1 MKSHRLARSRIRLT
15 LLLALL
21 ICSNTTASA
30 APASPATIHIDT
42 PMPPPFWALQQRE
55 LIRANTAACR
65 QFFEK
70 YLDGRGYLRCIERWG
85 AADGPDDAIENVAD
99 WPILHALGASDEV
112 LRMYKKAWEGHLK
125 QFTQARTV
133 EVPFAREGMYYREFP
148 AMFDWY
154 HIGEFLRVFNLQGLS
169 DPQDARFRERVRRY
183 AGFYMNE
190 DPEAPNYD
198 PEHKIIRS
206 YFNGSRGPLLRKTT
220 GVDWAGDPFEP
231 FEGAP
236 YTYQMLV
243 ERYQHYSESLGDHP
257 MNLGATTLAANA
269 YLLTGEEK
277 YRRWALEY
285 VDAWVS
291 RTRENQGIIPSNIGL
306 DGVIGGATEGKW
318 YGGAYGWNF
327 SLRNPRTGAVSHPN
341 RVGRGLIGF
350 GNAYL
355 LTGDRRYIETWTGMM
370 DKINSHR
377 GGMYGK
383 PGAQLGATVGA
394 FPRMYGDRGW
404 YAFTPG
410 RWSEGALECYFWS
423 GDPKDRERVP
433 ENDWIQ
439 YLQGQDPEYPWRALR
454 ADFEN
459 IRRKIA
465 AMRKDPSTP
474 RTRLADGA
482 MRYNPVSIASLREQM
497 LAGIDPGRGGGLLHC
512 RLRYF
517 DPQRRRAGIPEDV
530 AALVDTMTDTQ
541 VAVTLVNVNQSE
553 AREVLVQMG
562 AYGEHQ
568 CRRVVMDGRSFEI
581 SGSWFEVHLS
591 PGAGA
596 RLLIETDRYANQP
609 SLLFPWDQGR

>member
-1 MKSHRLARSRIRLT
+1 MNSHPLAQCILRLRV
-15 LLLALL
+15 LLALL
-21 ICSNTTASA
+21 ICSITQASA
-30 APASPATIHIDT
+30 APASPVTIHIDT

-70 YLDGRGYLRCIERWG
+70 Y
-85 AADGPDDAIENVAD
+85 
-99 WPILHALGASDEV
+99 
-112 LRMYKKAWEGHLK
+112 
-125 QFTQARTV
+125 F
-133 EVPFAREGMYYREFP
+133 
-148 AMFDWY
+148 
-154 HIGEFLRVFNLQGLS
+154 
-169 DPQDARFRERVRRY
+169 
-183 AGFYMNE
+183 
-190 DPEAPNYD
+190 
-198 PEHKIIRS
+198 
-206 YFNGSRGPLLRKTT
+206 
-220 GVDWAGDPFEP
+220 
-231 FEGAP
+231 
-236 YTYQMLV
+236 
-243 ERYQHYSESLGDHP
+243 DHP

-277 YRRWALEY
+277 YRRWLLEY

-291 RTRENQGIIPSNIGL
+291 RIRENQGIIPSNIGL
-306 DGVIGGATEGKW
+306 DGVIGGATDGKW
-318 YGGAYGWNF
+318 YGGAYGGNF
-327 SLRNPRTGAVSHPN
+327 SFRDPQTGAVSHPN

-355 LTGDRRYIETWTGMM
+355 LTGDRRYIDTWTGMM

-383 PGAQLGATVGA
+383 PGAQLGATAGA

-423 GDPKDRERVP
+423 CETKDRERVP
-433 ENDWIQ
+433 ENDWIE
-439 YLQGQDPEYPWRALR
+439 YLRGQDPEYPWRSLR

-474 RTRLADGA
+474 RTRLADGP

-497 LAGIDPGRGGGLLHC
+497 LAGI
-512 RLRYF
+512 
-517 DPQRRRAGIPEDV
+517 PEDV
-530 AALVDTMTDTQ
+530 TALVDTMTDTQ

-568 CRRVVMDGRSFEI
+568 CRRVVMDGRRFEI

-596 RLLIETDRYANQP
+596 RLLLETHRYANQP
-609 SLLFPWDQGR
+609 SLLFPWDRGR